1 MSLET
6 QAYVIIDLVMACLF
20 SGIIGMDR
28 ERKLEE
34 SERSAAG
41 LRTHILVGL
50 GACLFTL
57 VSRHGF
63 SAADTSRVAAQVVSG
78 IGFLGAGVIFVKREH
93 VKNLTTAASIWTT
106 AAVGM
111 AVAVDAWLL
120 AAAATVIIWGI
131 LVLLRRFEEKQ
142 FSHKS

>member
-6 QAYVIIDLVMACLF
+6 QALVIVDLILACLF
-20 SGIIGMDR
+20 SAIIGMDR

-57 VSRHGF
+57 ISVYGF
-63 SAADTSRVAAQVVSG
+63 ERADASRVAAQVVSG

-111 AVAVDAWLL
+111 TVAVGGWLL
-120 AAAATVIIWGI
+120 AAAATVTIWTI
-131 LVLLRRFEEKQ
+131 LVLLRRFEEKR

>member
-6 QAYVIIDLVMACLF
+6 QSLLIVNVILACIL
-20 SGIIGMDR
+20 SAIIGMDR

-57 VSRHGF
+57 LSVHGF
-63 SAADTSRVAAQVVSG
+63 DRADTSRVAAQVVTG
-78 IGFLGAGVIFVKREH
+78 IGFLGAGVIFVKHEH

-111 AVAVDAWLL
+111 CVAVGAWLL
-120 AAAATVIIWGI
+120 AIAATVTIWVI
-131 LVLLRRFEEKQ
+131 LVLLRRFEEKR
-142 FSHKS
+142 FSHKP